1 MTITRMQEPRQ
12 LYGLG
17 SLVKKITKPIK
28 KVVKSV
34 GKVAKSPIGLAALGL
49 GGAGLLGMGPFS
61 GLANTK
67 LGTTL
72 FGMVGPGSGAARQG
86 GLLSGLFNKFS
97 NLSTGTKLGIGG
109 GLISA
114 LAASGMSEAEI
125 EETQNALSV
134 SEKINAAF
142 KEIKGLEDH
151 EGEMNDIAK
160 MAVESY
166 EQLMQLGM
174 NVSDMAAGKVFAEAS
189 NMLKIALD
197 ASDAKTKAKLQQIDL
212 MLKKARIDKF
222 SDKGSGETE
231 GVSATVFDR
240 NDLLKIIKGENDKK

>member
-1 MTITRMQEPRQ
+1 MTKKLEEEFNLPPIEEVTKTEPTI
-12 LYGLG
+12 
-17 SLVKKITKPIK
+17 VET
-28 KVVKSV
+28 
-34 GKVAKSPIGLAALGL
+34 
-49 GGAGLLGMGPFS
+49 
-61 GLANTK
+61 
-67 LGTTL
+67 
-72 FGMVGPGSGAARQG
+72 
-86 GLLSGLFNKFS
+86 
-97 NLSTGTKLGIGG
+97 
-109 GLISA
+109 
-114 LAASGMSEAEI
+114 EAEI

-197 ASDAKTKAKLQQIDL
+197 AVSYTHLTLPTKA
-212 MLKKARIDKF
+212 
-222 SDKGSGETE
+222 
-231 GVSATVFDR
+231 
-240 NDLLKIIKGENDKK
+240 

>member
-1 MTITRMQEPRQ
+1 MTKKLEEEFNLPPIEEVTKTEPTI
-12 LYGLG
+12 
-17 SLVKKITKPIK
+17 VET
-28 KVVKSV
+28 
-34 GKVAKSPIGLAALGL
+34 
-49 GGAGLLGMGPFS
+49 
-61 GLANTK
+61 
-67 LGTTL
+67 
-72 FGMVGPGSGAARQG
+72 
-86 GLLSGLFNKFS
+86 
-97 NLSTGTKLGIGG
+97 
-109 GLISA
+109 
-114 LAASGMSEAEI
+114 EAEI

-160 MAVESY
+160 KAIESY

-222 SDKGSGETE
+222 DNKGSEAE
-231 GVSATVFDR
+231 AVQATVFDR
-240 NDLLKIIKGENDKK
+240 NDLLRIIKDENVKNDK